1 MECAVPDRVDRLLAR
16 AYQLADS
23 SLEGINEAAL
33 ELADL
38 AGDDVTVLDQARKI
52 VAERLASSP
61 DHASKQVGS
70 LIRRAL
76 ELGHW
81 RWQMPETKEVP

>member
-1 MECAVPDRVDRLLAR
+1 MGDATAERVDRLLVR
-16 AYQLADS
+16 AYQLAES
-23 SLEGINEAAL
+23 ELEGINEAAL

-38 AGDDVTVLDQARKI
+38 AGDDVAVIDQARRV
-52 VAERLASSP
+52 VAARIAARP
-61 DHASKQVGS
+61 DHLTKQVGS

-81 RWQMPETKEVP
+81 RWEIPETNEVP